1 MGWGG
6 WLWGAGTSADF
17 AETLPTYAL
26 EGSKHVY
33 EVSENAPSLL
43 GSNHI
48 FFRLKIS
55 FQNRSHTLLPELL
68 VMWLA
73 SSESL

>member
-1 MGWGG
+1 MKFCGPIRVGGVGG

-48 FFRLKIS
+48 FFGLKIT
-55 FQNRSHTLLPELL
+55 F
-68 VMWLA
+68 
-73 SSESL
+73 

>member
-1 MGWGG
+1 MIKIEGFWGFG
-6 WLWGAGTSADF
+6 VLGFWGAGTSADF

-55 FQNRSHTLLPELL
+55 F
-68 VMWLA
+68 
-73 SSESL
+73 

>member
-1 MGWGG
+1 MKFCGPVRVGGVGG
-6 WLWGAGTSADF
+6 WLWGARTSADF

-55 FQNRSHTLLPELL
+55 F
-68 VMWLA
+68 
-73 SSESL
+73 